1 MTGITPASFTLTRST
16 SRPLK
21 RHLLIAFLCLCGVGA
36 FGVSLLLGYAF
47 LIVGPN
53 MPSLDTLVDYKPKIP
68 LRIFTADKVLIGE
81 FGEEHRNF
89 LPIKQIPAQMKNA
102 VLAIE
107 DSRFYEHGG
116 VDFIGLMRAIVKDL
130 GGGSA
135 QGASTI
141 TMQVARNFFL
151 TRDKTVA
158 RKVNEIMLSYK
169 IERTLSK
176 DQIFE
181 LYLNQIYLGQRAY
194 GFGSAA
200 QTYFGKPLA
209 QLSIAQFAM
218 LAGLPKAPS
227 AYNPV
232 VNPKRAHIRQQ
243 YILQRMRELNFITA
257 EQYQQAVDEDIKVR
271 QTGKSY
277 AIHAEYAAEMVRKI
291 LYEQYK
297 DEIYTSGFDVITTL
311 RSKDQE
317 AAYLALRRGVMDYER
332 RHGYRGPEAVITL
345 PADAEDRQDA
355 IDDVLEKHP
364 DSDELLAAVVTDAS
378 PKLVRATLLSG
389 DSIELSGDG
398 LRFAAAGLNVK
409 STASLRIVP
418 GAVIRI
424 TRDAKE
430 RWSIVQLPNV
440 AAAFVALDPQ
450 SGAYRALVG
459 GFDFNLSKFDHVT
472 QAWRQPGSSI
482 KPFIYSAALE
492 KGYGPGTLINDA
504 PLSIPAEAGAPLWEP
519 KNDDNVYDGPVTM
532 RLALAKSKNV
542 VSIRVL
548 RAITAQA
555 ARDHMGRFGF
565 DVNKQPNN
573 LTLALG
579 TGLVTPGQMA
589 GAYAVFANGGYQV
602 TPYLIQSVTDARGKL
617 VSQAKPVL
625 VGEESVRVLDSRNA
639 FIMDSMLRDVAR
651 YGTAAAAS
659 RLGRTDLAGKT
670 GTTNDSIDGWFAG
683 YGGDVVAVSWMGYDD
698 PKSLGNREFG
708 STLALPVWMNFMQS
722 ALRGKPMAQASVPA
736 GLNRDYGDWAYNEY
750 AQGGG
755 VRSLGLD
762 EPGAMPPPFET
773 GIFGE
778 RVIPPDPSATRMKE
792 LYGF

>member
-1 MTGITPASFTLTRST
+1 M
-16 SRPLK
+16 
-21 RHLLIAFLCLCGVGA
+21 LIAFLGLCGLGA
-36 FGVSLLLGYAF
+36 LTVSLLLGYAF
-47 LIVGPN
+47 LIIAPN
-53 MPSLDTLVDYKPKIP
+53 MPSLDRVTDYKPKIP
-68 LRIFTADKVLIGE
+68 LRVFTADNVLIGE

-89 LPIKQIPAQMKNA
+89 LPIKQIPVQMKNA

-116 VDFIGLMRAIVKDL
+116 VDFVGLLRAVVNDL

-151 TRDKTVA
+151 TRDKTLS
-158 RKVNEIMLSYK
+158 RKMNEIMLSYK

-176 DQIFE
+176 DQILE
-181 LYLNQIYLGQRAY
+181 LYLNEIYLGQRSY

-200 QTYFGKPLA
+200 KTYFGKQLE
-209 QLSIAQFAM
+209 QLSVAQFAM

-232 VNPKRAHIRQQ
+232 VNPKRAHLRQQ

-271 QTGKSY
+271 PSGKSY

-291 LYEQYK
+291 MFAEYK
-297 DEIYTSGFDVITTL
+297 DDIYTSGFDVVTTL
-311 RSKDQE
+311 RSKDQD
-317 AAYLALRRGVMDYER
+317 AAYQALRRGVMNYER

-345 PADAEDRQDA
+345 PSDDEERQDA
-355 IDDVLEKHP
+355 IDAVLDKHP
-364 DSDELLAAVVTDAS
+364 DSDELRAAVVTAAS

-398 LRFAAAGLNVK
+398 LRFAAAGLNTK
-409 STASLRIVP
+409 SAAALRIVP
-418 GAVIRI
+418 GSVIRI
-424 TRDAKE
+424 SEDDKQ

-440 AAAFVALDPQ
+440 SAAFVALDPQ

-459 GFDFNLSKFDHVT
+459 GFDFNLNKFDHVT

-492 KGYGPGTLINDA
+492 KGFGPGTLINDA
-504 PLSIPAEAGAPLWEP
+504 PLSIPAVGGTPLWEP
-519 KNDDNVYDGPVTM
+519 QNDDNVYDGPVTM
-532 RLALAKSKNV
+532 RMALAKSKNV
-542 VSIRVL
+542 VSVRVL
-548 RAITAQA
+548 QAITAQA

-602 TPYLIQSVTDARGKL
+602 SPYLIQTVTDARGKL
-617 VSQAKPVL
+617 LSQAKPVL
-625 VGEESVRVLDSRNA
+625 VGEESVRVIDARNA
-639 FIMDSMLRDVAR
+639 FIMDSMLRDVTR
-651 YGTAAAAS
+651 YGTGAAAS

-683 YGGDVVAVSWMGYDD
+683 YGGDMVAVAWMGYDN
-698 PKSLGNREFG
+698 PKSLGSREFG
-708 STLALPVWMNFMQS
+708 STLALPVWMSFMQS
-722 ALRGKPMAQASVPA
+722 ELRGKPMALQGVPG

-762 EPGAMPPPFET
+762 EPGATPPPFET

-778 RVIPPDPSATRMKE
+778 RIIPPDPSATRMKE

>member
-1 MTGITPASFTLTRST
+1 MIT
-16 SRPLK
+16 
-21 RHLLIAFLCLCGVGA
+21 FLCLCGLGA
-36 FGVSLLLGYAF
+36 FFLSLLFGYAF
-47 LIVGPN
+47 LVVAPN

-68 LRIFTADKVLIGE
+68 LRVFTADNVLIGE

-89 LPIKQIPAQMKNA
+89 VPIKQIPAQMKNA

-116 VDFIGLMRAIVKDL
+116 VDFIGLMRAVVKDL

-151 TRDKTVA
+151 TRDKTLS
-158 RKVNEIMLSYK
+158 RKVNEIMLAYK

-176 DQIFE
+176 DQILE

-194 GFGSAA
+194 GFGNAA

-209 QLSIAQFAM
+209 QLSVAQFAM

-227 AYNPV
+227 AYNPI

-257 EQYQQAVDEDIKVR
+257 AQYQQAVDEDIKVR
-271 QTGKSY
+271 QSGKSY

-291 LYEQYK
+291 MYAQYQ
-297 DEIYTSGFDVITTL
+297 DEIYTSGLTVVTTL

-345 PADAEDRQDA
+345 PSDAEDRQDA

-364 DSDELLAAVVTDAS
+364 DSDELQAAVVTTAS
-378 PKLVRATLLSG
+378 PKLVRAQLLSG
-389 DSIELSGDG
+389 DSIDISGDG
-398 LRFAAAGLNVK
+398 LRFAAAGLNGK
-409 STASLRIVP
+409 SAAPLRIVP

-424 TRDAKE
+424 SRDAKQ

-482 KPFIYSAALE
+482 KPFIYSASLE

-504 PLSIPAEAGAPLWEP
+504 PLSIVGEAGSPLWEP

-532 RLALAKSKNV
+532 RTALAKSKNV

-565 DVNKQPNN
+565 DADKQPNN

-602 TPYLIQSVTDARGKL
+602 APYLIQTVSDARGKL
-617 VSQAKPVL
+617 LSQAKPIL
-625 VGEESVRVLDSRNA
+625 VGEESVRVIDARNA
-639 FIMDSMLRDVAR
+639 FVMDSMLRDVTR

-683 YGGDVVAVSWMGYDD
+683 YGGDMVAVSWMGYDD
-698 PKSLGNREFG
+698 PKSLGSREFG
-708 STLALPVWMNFMQS
+708 ATLALPVWMSFMQS
-722 ALRGKPMAQASVPA
+722 ELRGKPLLQQAVPA

-750 AQGGG
+750 AQSGG

-762 EPGAMPPPFET
+762 EPGATPPPSET

-778 RVIPPDPSATRMKE
+778 RLIPPDPSAQRMKE
-792 LYGF
+792 IYGF